1 MLSCFECSAG
11 DNTAAAG
18 GVKGNAMGAM
28 PNGDWSPLFP
38 PPPSPP
44 PVSNLC
50 RLAAAFDGV
59 LVEGLCREGIF
70 NGDLPVLLLLL
81 LYLVVIAVS
90 GC

>member
-1 MLSCFECSAG
+1 
-11 DNTAAAG
+11 
-18 GVKGNAMGAM
+18 
-28 PNGDWSPLFP
+28 
-38 PPPSPP
+38 
-44 PVSNLC
+44 
-50 RLAAAFDGV
+50 